1 MSGVPVTPPP
11 GPPGAGPSS
20 PPPYGPP
27 YFPYPYPY
35 YQPPPKRDNL
45 ALIIV
50 LVVVLFVLVPVVL
63 AAILYVMVSGLI
75 STPTPEM
82 IVTFDVVD
90 QTGGNAT
97 VAVFGASREI
107 GPSELRLRLEANG
120 SSSGI
125 AAMPPPDGSVAMG
138 IGSTTYR
145 IFWLDQDHDA
155 TFGVGD
161 ALWVTGNLAPL
172 KPSTSYVLFLLGVSG
187 ATISAAGWTTS

>member
-1 MSGVPVTPPP
+1 MSGVPSTPPP
-11 GPPGAGPSS
+11 GPPGPGPSP

-27 YFPYPYPY
+27 YFPYPYYP
-35 YQPPPKRDNL
+35 PPPKRDNL

-50 LVVVLFVLVPVVL
+50 LLVVLFVLVPVIF

-75 STPTPEM
+75 SNPTMGP
-82 IVTFDVVD
+82 IVAFVVD

-97 VAVFGASREI
+97 ISVSGASREI
-107 GPSELRLRLEANG
+107 SPSELRLRLEANG

-125 AAMPPPDGSVAMG
+125 AAMPPPDGSVALA
-138 IGSTTYR
+138 IGSTAYR

-172 KPSTSYVLFLLGVSG
+172 RPSTSYALFLLGSGG
-187 ATISAAGWTTS
+187 ATISAAAWTTA

>member
-11 GPPGAGPSS
+11 GPPGPGPSS

-27 YFPYPYPY
+27 YFPYPYY
-35 YQPPPKRDNL
+35 SPPPKRDNV

-50 LVVVLFVLVPVVL
+50 LVVVLFVLVPVVF

-75 STPTPEM
+75 TSPTPEM
-82 IVTFDVVD
+82 LVTFDVVD

-97 VAVFGASREI
+97 IRVFGASREFS
-107 GPSELRLRLEANG
+107 PSELQLRLDENTT
-120 SSSGI
+120 SSGP
-125 AAMPPPDGSVAMG
+125 AAMPPPDGSVTLKIG
-138 IGSTTYR
+138 ITWYR
-145 IFWLDQDHDA
+145 VSWLDQDHDA

-172 KPSTSYVLFLLGVSG
+172 KSSTSYTLFLLGSGG
-187 ATISAAGWTTS
+187 ATISGSVWTTA